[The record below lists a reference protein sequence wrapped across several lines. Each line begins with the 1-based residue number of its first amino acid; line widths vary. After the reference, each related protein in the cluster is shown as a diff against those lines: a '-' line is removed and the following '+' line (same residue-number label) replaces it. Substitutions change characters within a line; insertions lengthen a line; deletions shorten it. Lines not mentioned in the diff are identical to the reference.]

1 MSQYPYNYYSAYQK
15 DTIGILEVI
24 NFINKNMIWILIAIA
39 IFLIVKMIFWSSLFS
54 YIKETAQKQTDLQ
67 NDIRNLHK
75 TILKLNGLT
84 ATEETEEVK
93 REEKSQE
100 TNLR

>member
-1 MSQYPYNYYSAYQK
+1 MTEQQI
-15 DTIGILEVI
+15 TWLIIG
-24 NFINKNMIWILIAIA
+24 
-39 IFLIVKMIFWSSLFS
+39 LIVYLIIKMMFWSSLFS

-84 ATEETEEVK
+84 PTEETEEVK
-93 REEKSQE
+93 REEEE
-100 TNLR
+100 TTLR